1 MSITST
7 MKKIF
12 FLSAFIL
19 FLCFGCEERSGVTEE
34 QEPKTSIPPDNAEL
48 EEAKAISRKIFE
60 GIEKVENEEASR
72 EEFQAYAKPLQE
84 KLNSLIVIMEE
95 QEVREL
101 DRYRNEL
108 MDELSITDTATH

>member
-1 MSITST
+1 
-7 MKKIF
+7 MKKTIL
-12 FLSAFIL
+12 FLSAIM
-19 FLCFGCEERSGVTEE
+19 FLICFGSEERSGGTEE
-34 QEPKTSIPPDNAEL
+34 QESKTSLRPDNSEL

-60 GIEKVENEEASR
+60 GIEKVEKEEATR

-95 QEVREL
+95 QEVQEL